1 MNFPVLEMFHSI
13 QGEGIFTGVPSIF
26 IRVAGCNLRCV
37 FKGSRCDTPYSS
49 FELDKPIVDTVEGAI
64 EYFNEFYKQ
73 CPNTSHI
80 VFTGGEPMLYQVQ
93 LMEFIKGIADLG
105 DFKYTV
111 ETNGSLLNEIGLIC
125 GDNCDSW
132 IDLWSI
138 SPKLS
143 TSVDWECKYLNE
155 NQRDNHNKNR
165 INIKNLASYLNNTIV
180 MYHEVA
186 EYSDNSYFPLIDDRP
201 KFQLKFVYSG
211 EESLVEIKDILDKLV
226 EETGYS
232 KEVIYGSVLLM
243 PEAGSK
249 EQLENNSEECVK
261 VCLEN
266 GFRFCDRLHLR
277 IWGNKRC
284 V

>member
-13 QGEGIFTGVPSIF
+13 QGEGIFTGTPSIF

-64 EYFNEFYKQ
+64 EYFKEFYKQ
-73 CPNTSHI
+73 CPNTNHI
-80 VFTGGEPMLYQVQ
+80 VFTGGEPMLYQAQ
-93 LMEFIKGIADLG
+93 LMEFIKGVAGLG
-105 DFKYTV
+105 GFKYTI
-111 ETNGSLLNEIGLIC
+111 ETNGSLLNEIGLIIS
-125 GDNCDSW
+125 DEWESW

-143 TSVDWECKYLNE
+143 TSVDWECKYLNK
-155 NQRDNHNKNR
+155 NQRDNHDKNR
-165 INIKNLASYLNNTIV
+165 INIENLASYINNTII
-180 MYHEVA
+180 MHHEIGI
-186 EYSDNSYFPLIDDRP
+186 YNDNSYSPLIDDRP

-226 EETGYS
+226 ERSGYS
-232 KEVIYGSVLLM
+232 KEIIYGSVLLM

-249 EQLENNSEECVK
+249 DQLENNSEECVK

>member
-13 QGEGIFTGVPSIF
+13 QGEGIFTGTPSIF

-49 FELDKPIVDTVEGAI
+49 FELDKPIVDTVEDAI
-64 EYFNEFYKQ
+64 EYFKEFYKQ
-73 CPNTSHI
+73 CPNTNHI

-93 LMEFIKGIADLG
+93 LMEFIKGIAGLG
-105 DFKYTV
+105 GFKYTI
-111 ETNGSLLNEIGLIC
+111 ETNGSLLNEIGLII
-125 GDNCDSW
+125 GDEWESW

-165 INIKNLASYLNNTIV
+165 INIENLASYINNTII
-180 MYHEVA
+180 MHHEIGI
-186 EYSDNSYFPLIDDRP
+186 YNNNSYSPLIDDRP

-226 EETGYS
+226 ERSGYS
-232 KEVIYGSVLLM
+232 KEIIYGSVLLM

-249 EQLENNSEECVK
+249 DQLENNSEECVK

>member
-13 QGEGIFTGVPSIF
+13 QGEGIFTGTPSIF

-64 EYFNEFYKQ
+64 EFFKEFYKQ

-111 ETNGSLLNEIGLIC
+111 ETNGSLLNEIGLILK
-125 GDNCDSW
+125 GDVGSW

-155 NQRDNHNKNR
+155 KQRDNHNKTR
-165 INIKNLASYLNNTIV
+165 INIENLASYINNTIV
-180 MYHEVA
+180 LYNQI
-186 EYSDNSYFPLIDDRP
+186 YDDRYFPLIDNGP

-226 EETGYS
+226 EESGYP
-232 KEVIYGSVLLM
+232 KEIIYGSVLLM

-249 EQLENNSEECVK
+249 DQLEDNSEECVK

>member
-64 EYFNEFYKQ
+64 EYFEEFYKQ

-105 DFKYTV
+105 NFIYTV

-125 GDNCDSW
+125 SDDFDSW

-143 TSVDWECKYLNE
+143 TSVDWGCKYLDE

-165 INIKNLASYLNNTIV
+165 INIKNLASYINNTIV
-180 MYHEVA
+180 LHHEIA

-249 EQLENNSEECVK
+249 EQLENNSEECVL

>member
-13 QGEGIFTGVPSIF
+13 QGEGIFTGTPSIF

-64 EYFNEFYKQ
+64 EYFKEFYKQ
-73 CPNTSHI
+73 YPNTNHI
-80 VFTGGEPMLYQVQ
+80 VFTGGEPMLYQAQ
-93 LMEFIKGIADLG
+93 LMEFIKGIAGLG
-105 DFKYTV
+105 CFKYTV
-111 ETNGSLLNEIGLIC
+111 ETNGSLLNEIGLIT
-125 GDNCDSW
+125 GDEWESW

-155 NQRDNHNKNR
+155 NQRDNHDKNR
-165 INIKNLASYLNNTIV
+165 INIENLVSYINNTII
-180 MYHEVA
+180 MHHEIGI
-186 EYSDNSYFPLIDDRP
+186 YYDNSYSPLIDDRP

-211 EESLVEIKDILDKLV
+211 EESLVEIKAILDKLV
-226 EETGYS
+226 ERSGYS
-232 KEVIYGSVLLM
+232 KEIIYGSVLLM

-249 EQLENNSEECVK
+249 DQLENNSEECVK

>member
-13 QGEGIFTGVPSIF
+13 QGEGIFTGTPSIF

-49 FELDKPIVDTVEGAI
+49 FELDKPIVDTVEDAI
-64 EYFNEFYKQ
+64 EYFKEFYKQ
-73 CPNTSHI
+73 YPNTNHI
-80 VFTGGEPMLYQVQ
+80 VFTGGEPMLYQAQ
-93 LMEFIKGIADLG
+93 LMEFIKGITGLG
-105 DFKYTV
+105 GFRYTI
-111 ETNGSLLNEIGLIC
+111 ETNGSLLNEIGLII
-125 GDNCDSW
+125 GNEWESW

-155 NQRDNHNKNR
+155 NQRDNHDKNR
-165 INIKNLASYLNNTIV
+165 INIENLASYINNTII
-180 MYHEVA
+180 MHHEIGI
-186 EYSDNSYFPLIDDRP
+186 YNDNSYSPLIDDRP

-226 EETGYS
+226 EQSGYS
-232 KEVIYGSVLLM
+232 KEIIYGSVLLM

-249 EQLENNSEECVK
+249 DQLESNSEECVK